1 VCYMGGSVKNRVVVP
16 AHSRNSLILALTI
29 FIGIKCVTKRWV
41 DSLMMVQKRKQLHSD
56 VCKNK
61 TKIS

>member
-1 VCYMGGSVKNRVVVP
+1 MDRSLKDKVVVP
-16 AHSRNSLILALTI
+16 AHSKNSLILALTI
-29 FIGIKCVTKRWV
+29 FGGVKCVTKRWV
-41 DSLMMVQKRKQLHSD
+41 DILMMVQKRKQLHSD